1 MNIADVLD
9 RNAFRNPGGDAVV
22 DADSGRRTT
31 HAGLLERAD
40 RLAHVLRG
48 PLGCGAGDRVAVLSR
63 NCAEY
68 LQLYYASGKAG
79 TVTQPLNWRV
89 AVPELA
95 TILNGAKPRVL
106 LFSDEFDA
114 EAEALQRDCDI
125 PRFVRF
131 QPGADSELE
140 DLLAA
145 APADPAP
152 WQQDIGDDD
161 PLFILYSGGTSG
173 ISKGSLHTHRSAFT
187 GMLNQDGAE
196 RVRPSDVY
204 LLTGQMFHIP
214 VVLAMNVLS
223 HGRPVV
229 LMNFTPRGALEVIEQ
244 ERVSGL
250 LAITVMLNYML
261 DVADFGS
268 FDLSSLRRL
277 QYGGGPMPEAVVRR
291 ALEALPCDIEQS
303 FGQTEGGPMSF
314 LGAQEH
320 RDAVKGVNVHLLR
333 SCGREARFTSLRV
346 VDDDGIPVPRDG
358 ASVGEIVCRSDAN
371 MLRYWDMPEATA
383 HTLRDGWLHTGDLAC
398 WDAEG
403 YLFILDRAK
412 DMIISGGENIY
423 PAQVENAIA
432 RHPAVLE
439 SAVYGIPDAQW
450 GEAVMATVV
459 LRQGTTASADEIVE
473 VVRAHAGSY
482 MKPKVVEFADELPKG
497 TTGKVLKR
505 ILRDPHWEGRER
517 SV

>member
-1 MNIADVLD
+1 
-9 RNAFRNPGGDAVV
+9 
-22 DADSGRRTT
+22 
-31 HAGLLERAD
+31 
-40 RLAHVLRG
+40 
-48 PLGCGAGDRVAVLSR
+48 
-63 NCAEY
+63 
-68 LQLYYASGKAG
+68 
-79 TVTQPLNWRV
+79 
-89 AVPELA
+89 
-95 TILNGAKPRVL
+95 
-106 LFSDEFDA
+106 
-114 EAEALQRDCDI
+114 
-125 PRFVRF
+125 
-131 QPGADSELE
+131 
-140 DLLAA
+140 
-145 APADPAP
+145 
-152 WQQDIGDDD
+152 
-161 PLFILYSGGTSG
+161 
-173 ISKGSLHTHRSAFT
+173 
-187 GMLNQDGAE
+187 
-196 RVRPSDVY
+196 
-204 LLTGQMFHIP
+204 MFHIP

-261 DVADFGS
+261 DVADFGRL
-268 FDLSSLRRL
+268 DLSSLRRL

-383 HTLRDGWLHTGDLAC
+383 QTLRDGWLHTGDLAC